1 MAETQQV
8 IIEFIAETGQLD
20 SAIDQLEKTGA
31 IDSKLAQE
39 FKRNSAEINKQATE
53 IKKAAAST
61 APLKK
66 NLEDVNKAT
75 KSFTKDFAAGFNEGV
90 IETLAEAG
98 VSVEEFT
105 NALKTGQTEVDKS
118 SESLRARL
126 KTLTQ
131 QIAEMKLAGQD
142 NTEQFKQM
150 VIEAGNIKDAMGD
163 AAAEIKNAGS
173 DTRTFDNLL
182 GAAQAVAGGFAV
194 AQGAAALFGDENEDL
209 QETLLRVN
217 AAMAILQGL
226 QQVSNALEKEGAIV
240 KLGSTIATKG
250 QIAAQVIYNTVVG
263 SSIGLMKALRIAFAL
278 TGVGALILGITAL
291 AQWLTTTSKAT
302 KQLIKDLTS
311 FNDTIEAQ
319 VNDLNKSLQ
328 QNERIQAENIARLK
342 ERGALQSEVNKQE
355 IKDLKTTFDVLFRL
369 EQAQRERAQTAERTI
384 NDMRTGERAFN
395 QEALD
400 ESQKFLDSFAQIQ
413 NKRKDI
419 ANEIRIRTVENE
431 KQTRAEQLQVIADGL
446 QGRLAV
452 ATKNSQEELDIA
464 KKFARTQAAIQ
475 LEEAGENLAKRL
487 LIEKE
492 LQKQLRDLDKEF
504 ARVRQEDRVAASERE
519 LLEAQQRAREISE
532 RTNQDEIDAQKK
544 VALENTRLQLL
555 QEGLTSN
562 QKLLIWENYFSAVQ
576 QLQKGFNNQST
587 KETLQDLISRNNA
600 ELSQLNINN
609 ADKLALQE
617 ENLIAQAQIEVDAN
631 KGLTDKIKEIR
642 AKLNEDLRALRLAAV
657 EKELEDELAA
667 TEVRTGVL
675 RRANER
681 IAANEKKGLK
691 DRIAAINQVAA
702 LDIAAINDREDAL
715 KKELKEKLISQE
727 EYNAKYEKLVEAETK
742 IVEESEL
749 RKQQLAKET
758 KERNIQFGIETAI
771 ELLNIIQQFGQ
782 QQTEAEQIKIDTQ
795 RKEIDALREAG
806 AITEKEALA
815 RQKKLD
821 QEERTIKRKQAERDK
836 AIAIFTAIINTAT
849 AVSKALA
856 IGGPVYAAIVGA
868 LGAAQIALIA
878 ARPIP
883 KFAKGKKDRYEGPG
897 EIGEAGMELM
907 QRDGQLYLA
916 KKKTLVWLGKDDK
929 VYNPTETKEM
939 LMPVVDKQIM
949 QWQPPVQKQP
959 DAKQMAAELAKEI
972 KKLPGTNVSI
982 DENGLKVWVQEGL
995 SRKNYMDK
1003 RYSSK

>member
-8 IIEFIAETGQLD
+8 IIEFITETGQLD

-75 KSFTKDFAAGFNEGV
+75 KNFTKDFAAGFNEGV
-90 IETLAEAG
+90 IETLKEAG
-98 VSVEEFT
+98 VSVEEFS

-131 QIAEMKLAGQD
+131 QIAEMKLAGED

-194 AQGAAALFGDENEDL
+194 AQGAAALFGDENEEL

-250 QIAAQVIYNTVVG
+250 QIAAQFIYNAVVG

-291 AQWLTTTSKAT
+291 AQWLTTASKAT

-328 QNERIQAENIARLK
+328 QNERIQAENNARLK
-342 ERGALQSEVNKQE
+342 ERGALQSKVYKQE
-355 IKDLKTTFDVLFRL
+355 IEDLKSTFDAVFRL
-369 EQAQRERAQTAERTI
+369 EQAQRQRAQIAEKTI

-413 NKRKDI
+413 NRRKDI

-431 KQTRAEQLQVIADGL
+431 KQTRAEQLQAIADGL
-446 QGRLAV
+446 QGRLLLT
-452 ATKNSQEELDIA
+452 TKNSQDELDLA
-464 KKFARTQAAIQ
+464 KQFARSQAAIQ

-519 LLEAQQRAREISE
+519 LLEVQQQARKISE

-576 QLQKGFNNQST
+576 QLQKEFNNQST